1 MTIILNCLEDLKAS
15 AFAVI
20 ICNQALN
27 EIVSMRVVLLH
38 PLLYFINN
46 ALSETIRVWKYT
58 SGQILGE
65 FVLISFFPVLCLLL
79 MKLLCLSC

>member
-1 MTIILNCLEDLKAS
+1 MAIILKCLEDLKAS

-20 ICNQALN
+20 ICNQTPN
-27 EIVSMRVVLLH
+27 EIVSIRLVVLH

-65 FVLISFFPVLCLLL
+65 FVFISFFPVL
-79 MKLLCLSC
+79 